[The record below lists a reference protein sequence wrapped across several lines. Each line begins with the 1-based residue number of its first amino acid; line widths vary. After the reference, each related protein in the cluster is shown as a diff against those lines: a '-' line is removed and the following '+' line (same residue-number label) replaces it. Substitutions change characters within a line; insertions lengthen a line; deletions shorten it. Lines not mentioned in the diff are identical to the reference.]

1 MALDKDSFAGSGIA
15 AEGPRTRGEGRPAGP
30 VDSFELH
37 GVEQVFL
44 DDLLPDDALSK
55 AMEAC
60 DEAAI
65 WAQYGEAPDKSR
77 FLRSLGSLAGYYS
90 THQPHRRGASTLWH
104 NALMAVAFL
113 LPPER
118 RPAVQPA
125 GTDQKAASAVYMQLQ
140 QWLGYGQTVRVIA
153 DSVRYRD
160 LCNWSP
166 LLQLEYLQALTWRK
180 SSCNRPVVRVSA
192 EFPED
197 WPQLAF
203 MLGSVQRWNRAP
215 QLASSSAGGDTEWQ
229 LRTRLAAHL
238 GYIHQR
244 PVQAAKV
251 LQPLFFADA
260 VLAGL
265 RLWIREL
272 VDRRLVSAWDMQCH
286 VEDFVV
292 LQLTRIPDHERV
304 VAVPIRLHHMG
315 AGDCEALL
323 LFLEDSLGLPSHR
336 TSPNA

>member
-140 QWLGYGQTVRVIA
+140 QWLGYGPNGQGDRGFGEI
-153 DSVRYRD
+153 S
-160 LCNWSP
+160 
-166 LLQLEYLQALTWRK
+166 
-180 SSCNRPVVRVSA
+180 RPVQLVTPAAARVPA
-192 EFPED
+192 GIDLAQE
-197 WPQLAF
+197 QL
-203 MLGSVQRWNRAP
+203 QP
-215 QLASSSAGGDTEWQ
+215 AGCAGISGVP
-229 LRTRLAAHL
+229 RRLAAARVHARKRAAL
-238 GYIHQR
+238 EPR
-244 PVQAAKV
+244 PAA
-251 LQPLFFADA
+251 
-260 VLAGL
+260 G
-265 RLWIREL
+265 EL
-272 VDRRLVSAWDMQCH
+272 VGRRRH
-286 VEDFVV
+286 
-292 LQLTRIPDHERV
+292 
-304 VAVPIRLHHMG
+304 
-315 AGDCEALL
+315 
-323 LFLEDSLGLPSHR
+323 
-336 TSPNA
+336 